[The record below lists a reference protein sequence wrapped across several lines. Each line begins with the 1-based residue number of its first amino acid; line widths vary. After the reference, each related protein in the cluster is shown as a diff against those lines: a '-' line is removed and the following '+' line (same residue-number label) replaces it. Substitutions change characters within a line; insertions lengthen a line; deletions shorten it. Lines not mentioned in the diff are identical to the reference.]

1 MNDITS
7 EKKTVRTA
15 ALESRAHIKD
25 DERSFWNQLIFE
37 RAHKIRAFQLA
48 KRIHVY
54 RDIRGEVA
62 TMPFIEYAWATGKE
76 VYVPVVAADV
86 MRHVRVT
93 HATRWAPGGFGIHEP
108 VPDEHGDTTDDDG
121 FTTNDVVIVPLA
133 AFDAS
138 CNRVGYGRGFYD
150 RFLSATDA
158 VSIGLAYECQKVAK
172 VPADIHDVPLRCVVT
187 ERQVYVRD

>member
-1 MNDITS
+1 MNDIAS

-48 KRIHVY
+48 KRVHVY

-62 TMPFIEYAWATGKE
+62 TMAFIEYAWATGKE
-76 VYVPVVAADV
+76 VYVPVVVGDV
-86 MRHVRVT
+86 MRHIRVT
-93 HATRWAPGGFGIHEP
+93 HATQWIPGGFGIHEP
-108 VPDEHGDTTDDDG
+108 VPDEHGDTLGDDG
-121 FTTNDVVIVPLA
+121 FTANDVVIVPLA

-158 VSIGLAYECQKVAK
+158 VSIGLAYECQKVVK
-172 VPADIHDVPLRCVVT
+172 VPVDIHDVPLRCVVT
-187 ERQVYVRD
+187 ERQIYVRD

>member
-1 MNDITS
+1 MNDIAS
-7 EKKTVRTA
+7 EKKTLRTA
-15 ALESRAHIKD
+15 TLESRNHITT

-48 KRIHVY
+48 KRVHVY

-62 TMPFIEYAWATGKE
+62 TMPFIEYAWATGKD
-76 VYVPVVAADV
+76 VYVPVVVSDA

-93 HATRWAPGGFGIHEP
+93 HATRWTSGGFGIDEP
-108 VPDEHGDTTDDDG
+108 VPDEHGDMLRDDG
-121 FTTNDVVIVPLA
+121 FTEADVIIVPLA
-133 AFDAS
+133 AFDTA

>member
-1 MNDITS
+1 MNDIAS
-7 EKKTVRTA
+7 EKKTIRTA
-15 ALESRAHIKD
+15 TLESRARITD

-48 KRIHVY
+48 KRVHVY

-76 VYVPVVAADV
+76 VYVPVVASDV

-93 HATRWAPGGFGIHEP
+93 HATRWAPGGFGIDEP
-108 VPDEHGDTTDDDG
+108 VPDERGNVIRDDE

-133 AFDAS
+133 AFDTS

-158 VSIGLAYECQKVAK
+158 VSIGLAYECQRVAK
-172 VPADIHDVPLRCVVT
+172 VPVDIHDVPLRCVVT
-187 ERQVYVRD
+187 ERQVYIRD